1 MESRKDLISNLP
13 VAVSSVVDLLVW
25 DAGTSVKRCASA
37 AEFVADVVVV
47 VVAAAVVVVVVGAG
61 AGASERWQP
70 AACAATSAGP
80 G

>member
-25 DAGTSVKRCASA
+25 DAGTSEKRCAFA

-47 VVAAAVVVVVVGAG
+47 VAVAVAAAAVD
-61 AGASERWQP
+61 AGASERSQP

>member
-47 VVAAAVVVVVVGAG
+47 VVAAAVVVVVGVG